1 LEFNFCYI
9 KNKSIPNDVI
19 WGGQSSQVFL
29 ELKGDFM
36 LPVVDQIDYLLNYTN
51 LQIVVYSGQL
61 DLIVD
66 AIGTEKWINSLKW
79 SGLPSFQN
87 AQKTPLTGPAGN
99 TGFFKTYKNLTFFW
113 ILKAG
118 HMIPMDAGDTAL
130 QMLLQVLQPKS
141 NY

>member
-1 LEFNFCYI
+1 MDFFLI
-9 KNKSIPNDVI
+9 LKNKSIPPDVI

-36 LPVVDQIDYLLNYTN
+36 LPVVDQIDYLLNNTA

-87 AQKTPLTGPAGN
+87 AQKTPLTGPTGN
-99 TGFFKTYKNLTFFW
+99 TGYFKTYKNFTFYW

-118 HMIPMDAGDTAL
+118 HMVPLDAGDTAL
-130 QMLLQVLQPKS
+130 QMLQRILQPKQS
-141 NY
+141 

>member
-1 LEFNFCYI
+1 
-9 KNKSIPNDVI
+9 VI

-36 LPVVDQIDYLLNYTN
+36 LPVVDQIDYLLNNTD

-79 SGLPSFQN
+79 SGLPNFQN
-87 AQKTPLTGPAGN
+87 TQKTPLTSPAGN
-99 TGFFKTYKNLTFFW
+99 VGYFKTYKNFTFYW

-118 HMIPMDAGDTAL
+118 HMVPTDAGDAAI
-130 QMLLQVLQPKS
+130 QMLRQILQPK
-141 NY
+141 

>member
-1 LEFNFCYI
+1 
-9 KNKSIPNDVI
+9 VI

-36 LPVVDQIDYLLNYTN
+36 LPVVDQIDYLLNNTD

-79 SGLPSFQN
+79 SGLR
-87 AQKTPLTGPAGN
+87 T
-99 TGFFKTYKNLTFFW
+99 FK
-113 ILKAG
+113 ILRR
-118 HMIPMDAGDTAL
+118 
-130 QMLLQVLQPKS
+130 LL
-141 NY
+141 